1 MSRLVALLTA
11 AVTLSACAPVSTGGS
26 DVTAAAGERAPRQCF
41 QARQIINFREGDA
54 QQIRLR
60 ILGGEVFE
68 LASAG
73 CWELGSA
80 MALGVTPAS
89 GGSDRLCVGDTAR
102 ITVANAPLPQ
112 GPCLARITRVLTP
125 AEVEALPSRQ
135 RP

>member
-1 MSRLVALLTA
+1 MPRLVALLTA
-11 AVTLSACAPVSTGGS
+11 AITLSACAPLSTGSS

-60 ILGGEVFE
+60 IQGGDVFE
-68 LASAG
+68 LGSAG
-73 CWELGSA
+73 CWDLGSA
-80 MALGVTPAS
+80 TALSVTPTI

-102 ITVANAPLPQ
+102 ITIANASLPQ

-125 AEVEALPSRQ
+125 AEVEALPARQ